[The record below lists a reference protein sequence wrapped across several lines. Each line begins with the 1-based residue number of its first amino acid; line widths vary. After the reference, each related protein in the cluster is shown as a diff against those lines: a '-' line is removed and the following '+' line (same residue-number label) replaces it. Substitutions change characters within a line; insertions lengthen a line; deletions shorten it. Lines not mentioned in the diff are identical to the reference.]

1 MASAFIVCF
10 HTTLRRYVLSIY
22 NPKKV
27 QIYLGDNIAIVND
40 KNLVTADMPY
50 PPVRVLGL
58 IVYTNSTEGFRR
70 IGVDVLRRPSVEF
83 IAEHSLLVTLINQVH
98 HHLDFV
104 ELVNADFVFLLLARQ
119 NKSKLLFCSC
129 FVRRF
134 GIAHASMALRSL
146 NHNLDHHIFSCSL
159 YNLNSLKLIT
169 ASCEV
174 SNCSAPE

>member
-58 IVYTNSTEGFRR
+58 YPIVYTNSTEG
-70 IGVDVLRRPSVEF
+70 LRSTPTPILRKPSVEF
-83 IAEHSLLVTLINQVH
+83 IV
-98 HHLDFV
+98 
-104 ELVNADFVFLLLARQ
+104 
-119 NKSKLLFCSC
+119 
-129 FVRRF
+129 
-134 GIAHASMALRSL
+134 
-146 NHNLDHHIFSCSL
+146 
-159 YNLNSLKLIT
+159 
-169 ASCEV
+169 
-174 SNCSAPE
+174 